1 MLCSEA
7 NFTWKKEREGG
18 MGEKKKG
25 RKERNNNQAM
35 SNICVAL
42 KKFFLATL
50 CSTQDLVP
58 RPGTKP
64 APPAVEAQS

>member
-42 KKFFLATL
+42 KNFFWPL
-50 CSTQDLVP
+50 CAARRIWFPDQEPNLHP
-58 RPGTKP
+58 LQWK
-64 APPAVEAQS
+64 QS